1 MLKSIISK
9 LLNGRSLTE
18 EEATRAMTEI
28 MEGRATPVQ
37 IAGFITALRFKGE
50 TVEEITGCA
59 RVMRYKAESVVPRTN
74 YFIDTCG
81 TGRRFE
87 HFQCFHG
94 GRDSGRRRRVAV
106 AKHGNRSVSSS
117 SRACRCAGS
126 AGGQYPACPEQVRQC
141 IDDVN
146 IGFMFAPAFHKSMK
160 HAAAPKKS
168 SVSGQYSIF
177 LVLLRILPVQRTAP
191 QSVQPGIDFTVAHV
205 LKNLGTLHAMVV
217 HETDGLDEITTTT
230 STRVTE
236 VRRATVINYEINPE
250 DFGIKP
256 ADIESLRGGN
266 AAENAGI
273 ILSILKGCKGPCR
286 DIVVINSAA
295 ALYVGGVANSIRQG
309 IYMVTDILDSG
320 KAYEKLEELRRY
332 SSSFV
337 RAGAIWLAGRI

>member
-1 MLKSIISK
+1 
-9 LLNGRSLTE
+9 
-18 EEATRAMTEI
+18 
-28 MEGRATPVQ
+28 
-37 IAGFITALRFKGE
+37 
-50 TVEEITGCA
+50 
-59 RVMRYKAESVVPRTN
+59 
-74 YFIDTCG
+74 
-81 TGRRFE
+81 
-87 HFQCFHG
+87 
-94 GRDSGRRRRVAV
+94 
-106 AKHGNRSVSSS
+106 
-117 SRACRCAGS
+117 
-126 AGGQYPACPEQVRQC
+126 
-141 IDDVN
+141 
-146 IGFMFAPAFHKSMK
+146 
-160 HAAAPKKS
+160 
-168 SVSGQYSIF
+168 
-177 LVLLRILPVQRTAP
+177 
-191 QSVQPGIDFTVAHV
+191 
-205 LKNLGTLHAMVV
+205 MVV
-217 HETDGLDEITTTT
+217 HGNDGLDEITTTT

-337 RAGAIWLAGRI
+337 RAGAI

>member
-1 MLKSIISK
+1 VLKSIISK

-81 TGRRFE
+81 TGGDGSNTFNVSTAVAIVAAA
-87 HFQCFHG
+87 G
-94 GRDSGRRRRVAV
+94 GVAV

-117 SRACRCAGS
+117 SGS
-126 AGGQYPACPEQVRQC
+126 ADVLEVLGVNIQLAPEQVRQC

-160 HAAAPKKS
+160 HAAAPRKEL
-168 SVSGQYSIF
+168 GFRSIF
-177 LVLLRILPVQRTAP
+177 NILGPLTNPARPKGQLLGVYSPELISP
-191 QSVQPGIDFTVAHV
+191 VAHV

-217 HETDGLDEITTTT
+217 HGNDGLDEITTTT

-337 RAGAIWLAGRI
+337 RAGAI

>member
-81 TGRRFE
+81 TGGDGSNIFNVSTAVAIVAAA
-87 HFQCFHG
+87 G
-94 GRDSGRRRRVAV
+94 GVAV

-117 SRACRCAGS
+117 SGS
-126 AGGQYPACPEQVRQC
+126 ADVLEVLGVNIQLAPEQVRQC

-160 HAAAPKKS
+160 HAAAPRKEL
-168 SVSGQYSIF
+168 GFRSIF
-177 LVLLRILPVQRTAP
+177 LVLLRILPVQK
-191 QSVQPGIDFTVAHV
+191 D
-205 LKNLGTLHAMVV
+205 
-217 HETDGLDEITTTT
+217 
-230 STRVTE
+230 
-236 VRRATVINYEINPE
+236 
-250 DFGIKP
+250 
-256 ADIESLRGGN
+256 
-266 AAENAGI
+266 
-273 ILSILKGCKGPCR
+273 
-286 DIVVINSAA
+286 
-295 ALYVGGVANSIRQG
+295 
-309 IYMVTDILDSG
+309 
-320 KAYEKLEELRRY
+320 
-332 SSSFV
+332 SSSECTA
-337 RAGAIWLAGRI
+337 RN